1 MCEVESLWQ
10 AVLFQG
16 KPMVGMLSSTNFDF
30 NLILTFLG
38 LNMWIYPIDACS
50 PATAGVLGVLGVLV
64 WAAHLEAWLP
74 FDRDC
79 CYHSVALPANF
90 VTWTV
95 PELQKGILN
104 GSHMIYLYIYILY
117 IQVYIYAYTVYIYI
131 YYIDIP

>member
-1 MCEVESLWQ
+1 MYMLTNILFF
-10 AVLFQG
+10 AVLHYGFKAGDFGLRVVAQLWLPSQG

-50 PATAGVLGVLGVLV
+50 PETAQGCPVTL

-95 PELQKGILN
+95 PELQKGRLSA
-104 GSHMIYLYIYILY
+104 SH
-117 IQVYIYAYTVYIYI
+117 TVCDPMKYH
-131 YYIDIP
+131 